1 MGTFPIILMTVLGGW
16 AMLATVLALVWGGR
30 LRRERLDHEAA
41 QQHNARYRAAVRR
54 LEERAAAT
62 AAQFEAL
69 ERDYLALKRSVDADA
84 GAQAREQGQPA
95 AGRAFPMVVVDS
107 LDLSAEIGLLFEHV
121 ARVAAAIR
129 GYSAFTRGHH
139 GPEPAKARYD
149 LLWLSDCL
157 HTFDRVGR
165 ALAGGNQQALAAACE
180 ELLSMYDMYP
190 RDGSGY
196 DSRDTFRRLA
206 ERVPLGAVTEA
217 MRSIALKVASA
228 PDAGAT
234 GIRHVEPERPQA
246 AAPVPPAAAVPV
258 AAGAA

>member
-41 QQHNARYRAAVRR
+41 QQHNARCRAAVRR

-69 ERDYLALKRSVDADA
+69 ERDYLALKRNLDADA

-107 LDLSAEIGLLFEHV
+107 LDISAEIGLLFEHV

-217 MRSIALKVASA
+217 MRSIARSPRSTPSCTRWPGASS
-228 PDAGAT
+228 
-234 GIRHVEPERPQA
+234 
-246 AAPVPPAAAVPV
+246 PV
-258 AAGAA
+258 ATA